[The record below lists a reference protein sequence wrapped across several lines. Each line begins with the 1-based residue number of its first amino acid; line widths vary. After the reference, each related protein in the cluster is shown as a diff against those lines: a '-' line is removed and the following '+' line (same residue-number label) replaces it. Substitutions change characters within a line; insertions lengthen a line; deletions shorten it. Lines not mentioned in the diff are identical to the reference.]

1 MDCCR
6 FLLVARAQ
14 GNVELIREE
23 GRGFPSKGG
32 LARSLVLSLPHFLR
46 VNFELPRP
54 SAASASAR
62 AWHAYLAP
70 NFRYVSPR
78 NAMSQ
83 RPRFPLL
90 PLSVHLHAA
99 KRAPPRQG
107 TDFVVPELVHHVK
120 DFKLD
125 KVRTDV
131 KYVVWSFSALIP

>member
-23 GRGFPSKGG
+23 GRKGLSLEG
-32 LARSLVLSLPHFLR
+32 RSRSLPCALSLFLR

-54 SAASASAR
+54 SAASAR

-125 KVRTDV
+125 MVRTDV

>member
-1 MDCCR
+1 MTSYK
-6 FLLVARAQ
+6 AKH
-14 GNVELIREE
+14 N
-23 GRGFPSKGG
+23 
-32 LARSLVLSLPHFLR
+32 LPHQLLCSKNYLITSLTSCENLKLIKAR
-46 VNFELPRP
+46 VFNPDLALLFIPLCVRARMACLPRAEFP
-54 SAASASAR
+54 IC
-62 AWHAYLAP
+62 
-70 NFRYVSPR
+70 VPR

-120 DFKLD
+120 DFTLD

-131 KYVVWSFSALIP
+131 KYVVWSFSALIL